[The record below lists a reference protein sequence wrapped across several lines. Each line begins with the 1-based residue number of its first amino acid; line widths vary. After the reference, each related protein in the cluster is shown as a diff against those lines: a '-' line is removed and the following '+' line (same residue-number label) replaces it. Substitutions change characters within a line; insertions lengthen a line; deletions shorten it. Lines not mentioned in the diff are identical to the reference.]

1 MCVCVCALAPI
12 HAHLAL
18 LHSLSNRRVGRRGRH
33 AAAHAHGMALQPL
46 SDRARGARLQ
56 TPASVPVLTPN
67 ARASA
72 AVRLEKDICGMFHGA
87 GGAPRQAWVMV
98 SEGVWC
104 LKVYDIISGPDR
116 WQGSGFSPAAGGE
129 NFWAFFS
136 PCICTYIEGLRPLNT
151 TARLQSIRRKSV
163 VKHSFSTILRR
174 SLLPQAGPGWYHCSE
189 ICRYRRDYRDVGRNL
204 RQNICA
210 VAWAPDGSKIA
221 SGSNDHTVHVQ
232 QWHCIS
238 GECEMILAG
247 DKPVWSV
254 ASSCFPPPPPN
265 MGVT

>member
-1 MCVCVCALAPI
+1 MGAHVVMQRQFVEMQRQYPMTWALVVFNLVFLLAAAAVLLVQVRERERERECVCVCVCVCALAPI

-136 PCICTYIEGLRPLNT
+136 PSKHTICVCIYTYIHIYT
-151 TARLQSIRRKSV
+151 HI
-163 VKHSFSTILRR
+163 
-174 SLLPQAGPGWYHCSE
+174 
-189 ICRYRRDYRDVGRNL
+189 
-204 RQNICA
+204 
-210 VAWAPDGSKIA
+210 
-221 SGSNDHTVHVQ
+221 
-232 QWHCIS
+232 
-238 GECEMILAG
+238 
-247 DKPVWSV
+247 
-254 ASSCFPPPPPN
+254 
-265 MGVT
+265 